1 MALSGTVQGSCDN
14 SKYTLTAEWSATQN
28 TTANTSTITV
38 NVYLTPPSGW
48 NTISSMWS
56 CVINGTTVTSNKSAN
71 ITSKTLLGSR
81 TFTVNH
87 NSDGTAS
94 TTISFSYSNGLSGAG
109 TYTTHTGSGS
119 ATITLNTIARG
130 SSFTLNRS
138 SVTLGRDSL
147 TLNITRN
154 NSSYKHKIKVI
165 IGNSAYLVGE
175 NIDTSFTFTPS
186 INYCKDITSST
197 RATATIK
204 VETLNSSGS
213 WLAEAT
219 KTVTFGVPWSI
230 VPSTGISVTASNQ
243 INGINVSNQT
253 KFTVSASGASG
264 SYGSTIKSYSI
275 TAGNY
280 SSTTSSLKTGAFKS
294 GTYTFSVKVTDTR
307 GRTATATKSVTIYG
321 YYAPTVRASAY
332 RCTDDGTK
340 SNNGACVA
348 VKFSWYISN
357 LGNDNTNEKQYSIQY
372 KLKSSTSYTTS
383 IKHTTLSAYTGSMTV
398 VLPNTFS
405 TSSSYDIQVL
415 IKDSYSTTTSLILKI
430 STINALFNIEQGGI
444 GIGKIRE
451 RGVLDVGGDMYG
463 TGGLTLDGSLR
474 VGGDNPTWYSGTD
487 AKSYSIWTDK
497 NCVRSSSG
505 DCQTWR
511 FPNGMQVSII
521 QIYGTW
527 NITTAWGNVY
537 SSSIIDA
544 QSFNVAFLEVPRVI
558 INAYGDGAT
567 AIMVC
572 QCSAPTTTATGA
584 CYLWKPVQ
592 QTGVRDYI
600 EYIAIGRWK

>member
-1 MALSGTVQGSCDN
+1 MAISGTITGSCDN
-14 SKYTLTAEWSATQN
+14 SRYTLTAEWSATQN

-48 NTISSMWS
+48 NTNSSMWS
-56 CVINGTTVTSNKSAN
+56 CVINGTTVTSSKSAN

-109 TYTTHTGSGS
+109 TYTTHQGSGS

-138 SVTLGRDSL
+138 SVTLGSDSL
-147 TLNITRN
+147 TLSITRN
-154 NSSYKHKIKVI
+154 NSAYKHKIKVI

-186 INYCKDITSST
+186 INYCNDIKSST
-197 RATATIK
+197 SATATIK
-204 VETLNSSGS
+204 VETLNGSGS
-213 WLAEAT
+213 WLADTT
-219 KTVTFGVPWSI
+219 KTVTFNVPSSI
-230 VPSTGISVTASNQ
+230 VPKTGIGLTAY
-243 INGINVSNQT
+243 NQT
-253 KFTVSASGASG
+253 NGVNVADQTTFMIKPSNATGA
-264 SYGSTIKSYSI
+264 YGSTIKNYSI
-275 TAGNY
+275 TAGSY
-280 SSTTSSLKTGAFKS
+280 SSSAASLTTGTFKS

-321 YYAPTVRASAY
+321 YYAPTVSASAY
-332 RCTDDGTK
+332 RCNSDGTK

-348 VKFSWYISN
+348 VKFSWDISN
-357 LGNDNTNEKQYSIQY
+357 LGNDNKNAKQYSVQY
-372 KLKSSTSYTTS
+372 KLKSNTSYTTS
-383 IKHTTLSAYTGSMTV
+383 VSYKTLSAYNGSMTV

-405 TSSSYDIQVL
+405 TTSSYDIQVL
-415 IKDSYSTTTSLILKI
+415 IKDSYSTTTSSALRI

-444 GIGKIRE
+444 GIGKIHE
-451 RGVLDVGGDMYG
+451 QGALDINGDVYI
-463 TGGLTLDGSLR
+463 DGFL
-474 VGGDNPTWYSGTD
+474 
-487 AKSYSIWTDK
+487 AWTDK
-497 NCVRSSSG
+497 DCVRSSSG
-505 DCQTWR
+505 GCQTWR

-521 QIYGTW
+521 QAYGTW
-527 NITTAWGNVY
+527 NITTAWGSVY
-537 SSSIIDA
+537 SSPFIGG
-544 QSFNVAFLEVPRVI
+544 QSFDKAFLEVPRVI
-558 INAYGDGAT
+558 INAHGGGT

-572 QCSAPTTTATGA
+572 QAGAPTTTATGGI
-584 CYLWKPVQ
+584 YLWKPVQ
-592 QTGVRDYI
+592 QTGVKNYI

>member
-14 SKYTLTAEWSATQN
+14 SRYTLTAEWSATQN

-48 NTISSMWS
+48 STNSSMWS
-56 CVINGTTVTSNKSAN
+56 CVINGTTVTSSKSAN
-71 ITSKTLLGSR
+71 VTSKTLLGTR

-94 TTISFSYSNGLSGAG
+94 TTISFSYSNGLSGSG

-119 ATITLNTIARG
+119 GTITLNTISRG

-138 SVTLGRDSL
+138 SVTLGSDSL
-147 TLNITRN
+147 TLSITRN
-154 NSSYKHKIKVI
+154 NSTYKHKVKVI
-165 IGNSAYLVGE
+165 IGSSAYLVGE
-175 NIDTSFTFTPS
+175 NIDTSFTFTPT
-186 INYCKDITSST
+186 INYCKNITNST
-197 RATATIK
+197 SATATIK

-219 KTVTFGVPWSI
+219 KTVTFNVPSNI

-243 INGINVSNQT
+243 TNGINVSGQT

-275 TAGNY
+275 TAGSY
-280 SSTTSSLKTGAFKS
+280 SSTTSSLSTGTFKS
-294 GTYTFSVKVTDTR
+294 GTYTFSVKITDSR

-321 YYAPTVRASAY
+321 YYAPTVSASAY
-332 RCTDDGTK
+332 RCNSDGTK

-348 VKFSWYISN
+348 VKFSWDISN
-357 LGNDNTNEKQYSIQY
+357 LGNTNKNAKQYSVQY

-383 IKHTTLSAYTGSMTV
+383 IEYTTLSAYTGSMTV

-405 TSSSYDIQVL
+405 TTSSYDIQVL
-415 IKDSYSTTTSLILKI
+415 IKDSYSTTTSSVLRI
-430 STINALFNIEQGGI
+430 STINALFNIEQDGI
-444 GIGKIRE
+444 GIGKIHE
-451 RGVLDVGGDMYG
+451 QGALDISGNVYI
-463 TGGLTLDGSLR
+463 DGSL
-474 VGGDNPTWYSGTD
+474 V
-487 AKSYSIWTDK
+487 WTNK
-497 NCVRSSSG
+497 ECTVSSS
-505 DCQTWR
+505 DICTTYR
-511 FPNGMQVSII
+511 FQNGMQVSII
-521 QIYGTW
+521 KVSGNW
-527 NITTAWGNVY
+527 NINTAWGSVY
-537 SSSIIDA
+537 SSPHIA
-544 QSFNVAFLEVPRVI
+544 GQSFNIAFMEAPKVT
-558 INAYGDGAT
+558 INAYNANNS

-572 QCSAPTTTATGA
+572 QCSATTTTATGA
-584 CYLWKPVQ
+584 VYLWKPVSQ
-592 QTGVRDYI
+592 SGVKTYI